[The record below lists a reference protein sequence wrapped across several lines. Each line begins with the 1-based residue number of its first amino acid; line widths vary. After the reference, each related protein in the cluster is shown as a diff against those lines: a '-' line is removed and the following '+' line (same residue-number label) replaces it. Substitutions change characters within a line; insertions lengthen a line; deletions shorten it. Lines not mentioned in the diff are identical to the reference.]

1 MIIVYRDQDQ
11 EWWVEEMPDKPRK
24 VGPLESLPDNM
35 ADKIV
40 ALQHVRVKG
49 KLDGVGV
56 RVGEHRFW
64 LDV

>member
-11 EWWVEEMPDKPRK
+11 EWWVEEMPDEPRK

-40 ALQHVRVKG
+40 ALQHVKVKAR
-49 KLDGVGV
+49 LDGVGV
-56 RVGEHRFW
+56 RVGESRFW